1 MLLLFNPQNVAPP
14 LSLKLI
20 GNARAKLVNLFETA
34 KDFGLNVSGINGTI
48 HAQISDFV
56 DD

>member
-1 MLLLFNPQNVAPP
+1 MLITHKNVAPP

-48 HAQISDFV
+48 LAQISDFV

>member
-1 MLLLFNPQNVAPP
+1 MLITHKNVAPP

-34 KDFGLNVSGINGTI
+34 KDFGLNVSGIVRTI